1 MINVQVDFDEEA
13 NEKIFL
19 NWIKEKLENE
29 KISLSE
35 YLDLLKQILRDKP
48 EPLAM
53 EHFHLPLGLWFVG
66 ILISLF
72 CFLAEIIK
80 NWIEKRKAVR
90 FSDTEGA
97 EVDLAVSE
105 VPDKAQAEGS
115 TQH

>member
-1 MINVQVDFDEEA
+1 MIFQAGLTVIEKKFIEEPEYDE
-13 NEKIFL
+13 
-19 NWIKEKLENE
+19 
-29 KISLSE
+29 
-35 YLDLLKQILRDKP
+35 P
-48 EPLAM
+48 EPLRM
-53 EHFHLPLGLWFVG
+53 EHFHLPLGMWFVG